1 MKSILASH
9 HMTAMNCNCNMN
21 LNMIAGTHGPAICLY
36 EWDAEWDAARGKSVV
51 VLSEVYTSTA
61 SNDWAF
67 KI

>member
-1 MKSILASH
+1 
-9 HMTAMNCNCNMN
+9 MN